1 MRYKEILRLLGIPNK
16 TTFYRIT
23 QRLGIVARDG
33 EYTQEQVHVIGEE
46 FQRRR
51 PIKYRV
57 SVAQG
62 PYYVIKH
69 VNLTKK
75 QAIDLYKKYRK
86 VGIKVAVIS
95 CDKENRRL
103 L

>member
-1 MRYKEILRLLGIPNK
+1 MRYKEILDYLGIPNK

-23 QRLGIVARDG
+23 QRLGIVARNG
-33 EYTQEQVHVIGEE
+33 EYTGEQVYAIEAE

-57 SVAQG
+57 SVKRG

-69 VNLTKK
+69 VNLNKK
-75 QAIDLYKKYRK
+75 QAIGLYKKYQK

>member
-1 MRYKEILRLLGIPNK
+1 MHYKEILGLLSIPNK

-23 QRLGIVARDG
+23 QRLGIVARNG
-33 EYTQEQVHVIGEE
+33 EYTGEQVYAIEAE

-57 SVAQG
+57 SVKRG

>member
-1 MRYKEILRLLGIPNK
+1 MHYKEILGLLSIPNK

-23 QRLGIVARDG
+23 QRLGIVARNG
-33 EYTQEQVHVIGEE
+33 EYTREQVYAIEAE

-51 PIKYRV
+51 PVKYRV
-57 SVAQG
+57 SVKRG

-86 VGIKVAVIS
+86 VDIKVVVIS

>member
-1 MRYKEILRLLGIPNK
+1 MHYKEILDHLGIPNK

-23 QRLGIVARDG
+23 QRLGIVARNG
-33 EYTQEQVHVIGEE
+33 EYTGEQIHAIEAE

-51 PIKYRV
+51 PVKYRV
-57 SVAQG
+57 SVKRG

-75 QAIDLYKKYRK
+75 QAIGLYKKYQK

>member
-1 MRYKEILRLLGIPNK
+1 MHYKEILDHLGIPNK

-23 QRLGIVARDG
+23 QRLGIVTRNG
-33 EYTQEQVHVIGEE
+33 EYTGEQIHAIEAE

-57 SVAQG
+57 SVKRG

-75 QAIDLYKKYRK
+75 QAVGLYKKYQK

>member
-1 MRYKEILRLLGIPNK
+1 MRYKEILDYLGIPNK

-23 QRLGIVARDG
+23 QRLGIVARNG
-33 EYTQEQVHVIGEE
+33 EYTGEQIHAIEAE

-51 PIKYRV
+51 PVKYRV
-57 SVAQG
+57 SVKQG
-62 PYYVIKH
+62 PYYVIKY

-75 QAIDLYKKYRK
+75 QAIDLYKKYQK